1 MARNLFCIFIAA
13 AWTTIL
19 FPVTVVV
26 MALTLSTDGAM
37 WVVSRVWSPVLIW
50 AGGGKLEVRGLD
62 NVDFTRPT
70 IFVANHQSTIDIPVL
85 FRALPVTFTFVAKK
99 ALKYVPFLGWY
110 MTLSRFVFVDRG
122 NHREAVASLDEA
134 ARRIRGGISIA
145 MFPEGTRSD
154 DCRVR
159 PFKKGPF
166 ALAMK
171 AGVQVVPVTIE
182 GTGKLMPKNS
192 WNITP
197 GPIRVQVGKPIDP
210 VPFGEDR
217 EALVRAVRDV
227 IIAQSLALGGLGGDR
242 SDAVAARGKEGIG
255 RGPQRKSSEEEAA

>member
-1 MARNLFCIFIAA
+1 MARNLFCIFVAV

-19 FPVTVVV
+19 FPVTVVAMV
-26 MALTLSTDGAM
+26 LTLNPDGAM
-37 WVVSRVWSPVLIW
+37 WVVSKVWSPVLIW
-50 AGGGKLEVRGLD
+50 AGGGKLEVRGLG
-62 NVDFTRPT
+62 NVDFSRPT

-85 FRALPVTFTFVAKK
+85 FRALPVDFTFVAKK

-110 MTLSRFVFVDRG
+110 MALSRFIFVDRG

-134 ARRIRGGISIA
+134 ARRIRGGISIV
-145 MFPEGTRSD
+145 MFPEGTRSGSLQ
-154 DCRVR
+154 VL

-182 GTGKLMPKNS
+182 GSGKLMPKNS

-197 GPIRVQVGKPIDP
+197 GPIVVQVGAPISPAAFCD
-210 VPFGEDR
+210 DR
-217 EALVRAVRDV
+217 EALMRAVRDV

-242 SDAVAARGKEGIG
+242 ADAVAARGKEGVG
-255 RGPQRKSSEEEAA
+255 RGAQQKGSERGVA

>member
-19 FPVTVVV
+19 FPVTLVA
-26 MALTLSTDGAM
+26 MILTLNPGGAM

-50 AGGGKLEVRGLD
+50 AGGGKLEIRGLE
-62 NVDFTRPT
+62 NVDFKRPT

-85 FRALPVTFTFVAKK
+85 FFALPVDFRFVAKK

-110 MTLSRFVFVDRG
+110 MSLANFVFVDRG

-145 MFPEGTRSD
+145 MFPEGTRSG
-154 DCRVR
+154 DCRVL

-182 GTGKLMPKNS
+182 GTGRLMPKNS

-197 GPIRVQVGKPIDP
+197 GPIKVMVGKPIEP
-210 VPFGEDR
+210 APFGEDR
-217 EALVRAVRDV
+217 EGLMRAVRDV
-227 IIAQSLALGGLGGDR
+227 IIAQSLELGGVGGDR
-242 SDAVAARGKEGIG
+242 ADAIAARGKEGIG
-255 RGPQRKSSEEEAA
+255 RGSQEKSSEEGVA